1 MSDPISGIASSFAVG
16 KALTAIAGFF
26 GGLSVSFFW
35 QPKKL
40 HQYGRLAAGAIIG
53 GIAVGASFTLGGF
66 IASYMG
72 MDINQADSA
81 LAIGYVVGVM
91 SVFVLSILV
100 NFFEKKEDKDILEVA
115 SDMQKSIR
123 GIRSNVRNKPK
134 RAKK

>member
-53 GIAVGASFTLGGF
+53 GIAVGASVTLGGF

-123 GIRSNVRNKPK
+123 GVRSNVKNKMK
-134 RAKK
+134 RTKK

>member
-1 MSDPISGIASSFAVG
+1 MSDPISGMASSFAVG

-53 GIAVGASFTLGGF
+53 GIAVGASFALGGF

-123 GIRSNVRNKPK
+123 GIRSNVKTKPK

>member
-1 MSDPISGIASSFAVG
+1 MSDPISGMASSFAVG

-123 GIRSNVRNKPK
+123 GVRSNVRNKPK
-134 RAKK
+134 RVKK

>member
-123 GIRSNVRNKPK
+123 GVRSSVRNKPK
-134 RAKK
+134 RVKK

>member
-1 MSDPISGIASSFAVG
+1 MSDPISGMASSFAVG

-115 SDMQKSIR
+115 SEMQKSIR
-123 GIRSNVRNKPK
+123 GVRSNVRNKPK

>member
-1 MSDPISGIASSFAVG
+1 
-16 KALTAIAGFF
+16 
-26 GGLSVSFFW
+26 
-35 QPKKL
+35 
-40 HQYGRLAAGAIIG
+40 
-53 GIAVGASFTLGGF
+53 
-66 IASYMG
+66 MG

-123 GIRSNVRNKPK
+123 GVRSNVRNKPK
-134 RAKK
+134 RVKK

>member
-72 MDINQADSA
+72 LDINQADSA

-123 GIRSNVRNKPK
+123 GVRSNVRNKPK
-134 RAKK
+134 RVKK

>member
-1 MSDPISGIASSFAVG
+1 MSDPISGMASSFAVG

-66 IASYMG
+66 IAAYLG

-115 SDMQKSIR
+115 SDMQKTVR
-123 GIRSNVRNKPK
+123 GIKLKPQARKSKVRK
-134 RAKK
+134 

>member
-123 GIRSNVRNKPK
+123 GVRSNVRNKPK
-134 RAKK
+134 RVKK

>member
-123 GIRSNVRNKPK
+123 GVRSNVRNKPK

>member
-1 MSDPISGIASSFAVG
+1 MSDPISGMASSFAVG

-123 GIRSNVRNKPK
+123 GVRSNVRNKPK

>member
-81 LAIGYVVGVM
+81 LAIGYIVGVM

-123 GIRSNVRNKPK
+123 GVRSNVRNKPK
-134 RAKK
+134 RVKK

>member
-1 MSDPISGIASSFAVG
+1 MSDPISGMASSFAVG

-123 GIRSNVRNKPK
+123 GIQSNVRNKPK

>member
-123 GIRSNVRNKPK
+123 GVRSNVKNKMK
-134 RAKK
+134 RTKK

>member
-91 SVFVLSILV
+91 SVFVLSILL

-123 GIRSNVRNKPK
+123 GVRSNVRNKPK

>member
-1 MSDPISGIASSFAVG
+1 MGDPISGMASSFAVG

-123 GIRSNVRNKPK
+123 GVRSNVRNKPK
-134 RAKK
+134 RVKK

>member
-1 MSDPISGIASSFAVG
+1 MSDPISGMASSFAVG

-100 NFFEKKEDKDILEVA
+100 NFFENKEDKDILEVA
-115 SDMQKSIR
+115 SEMQKSIR
-123 GIRSNVRNKPK
+123 GVRSNVRNKPK

>member
-1 MSDPISGIASSFAVG
+1 MSDPISGMASSFAIG

-40 HQYGRLAAGAIIG
+40 HQYGRLSAGAIIG

-66 IASYMG
+66 IATYLG

-81 LAIGYVVGVM
+81 LAIGYIVGVM

-115 SDMQKSIR
+115 NDMQKTVR
-123 GIRSNVRNKPK
+123 GIKLKPQ
-134 RAKK
+134 AKKSKVRK